1 MHKIIRCT
9 FGSIDESDFA
19 ATRLKSKNHAIQ
31 QISVFIKSKQI
42 LKKTGIYTNIVPI
55 SSVGVTNMI
64 NSGIGL
70 LPQSIINGGVNMQ
83 NENFYAPHD
92 SKQVVMKIVCSS
104 SATKEIHAQLINL
117 GAHDI
122 TFNH

>member
-19 ATRLKSKNHAIQ
+19 ATRLKAKNHTIQ
-31 QISVFIKSKQI
+31 QISVFIKSKQMA
-42 LKKTGIYTNIVPI
+42 KKSGMSTNIAPV

-64 NSGIGL
+64 NSGVGL
-70 LPQSIINGGVNMQ
+70 LPQSIINGGITNT
-83 NENFYAPHD
+83 NENFYAPHE
-92 SKQVVMKIVCSS
+92 SQQVVMKIVCSAQS
-104 SATKEIHAQLINL
+104 SKEIHAQLINL

-122 TFNH
+122 TFTT